1 MRSDEDLCSEYG
13 LDPDDGQALLDARYL
28 ESACSL
34 SGYED
39 ISGVAEMSRIREHI
53 DAAYLRAVSSSC
65 RPLIGLAE
73 QAVVF
78 HARVSKWLKKLVQA
92 EASSDQRIYASRC
105 QEAMALDFLDR
116 VRRGACAPAAI
127 IEGIGRVV
135 QVFDDECHPVP
146 RNRAEAE
153 AASSFFVELL
163 QWSRQLLHDSIEMG
177 HERALLR
184 RFEPLRDLLGVP
196 RVSPEFSLTSNE
208 GLLISTDGWSLI
220 QALWAKQTG
229 SSKGDVEKQEDS
241 WFW

>member
-1 MRSDEDLCSEYG
+1 MRGDEELCSEYG
-13 LDPDDGQALLDARYL
+13 LDPDDGQALSDARYL
-28 ESACSL
+28 EVACSL

-39 ISGVAEMSRIREHI
+39 ISDVAEMSRIREQI

-73 QAVVF
+73 RAVVF
-78 HARVSKWLKKLVQA
+78 HTRMSKWLKKVAQA
-92 EASSDQRIYASRC
+92 EVAPEEASYASPS
-105 QEAMALDFLDR
+105 QDDLALDFLDR

-153 AASSFFVELL
+153 AASSYFVELL

-196 RVSPEFSLTSNE
+196 RVSPDFSLTSNE
-208 GLLISTDGWSLI
+208 SWLLSQDGWSLI
-220 QALWAKQTG
+220 QALWAKQADG
-229 SSKGDVEKQEDS
+229 SKGDLEKQDDS